1 MAWGGAETT
10 SEPHSSPPVCT
21 GMERTPARIDH
32 DGHMGLGGT
41 QRGAWLSLL
50 FQTQALLKTTCSS

>member
-21 GMERTPARIDH
+21 GMERTPARIWNVLA
-32 DGHMGLGGT
+32 GCEGT
-41 QRGAWLSLL
+41 RA
-50 FQTQALLKTTCSS
+50 